1 MGGKGAECA
10 SVDRAAA
17 RLATDWQPTALSTLL
32 QRARHINQLHQ
43 TVLLI
48 NEIINLQLLF
58 LPKCFPSTFSLT
70 FLHTYTHTRALSHTR
85 KQLIS

>member
-1 MGGKGAECA
+1 MGAAHA
-10 SVDRAAA
+10 SIDRAVA
-17 RLATDWQPTALSTLL
+17 RLATDCLPRALSTLL

-58 LPKCFPSTFSLT
+58 LPKCFPSTFSVH
-70 FLHTYTHTRALSHTR
+70 FLTHTHTRARALSHTR